1 MENIQKHIAN
11 LREYCKY
18 DKQIMNYNENELS
31 DFEKFCKNHIEDI
44 EAVIDAYE
52 KLDQKFR
59 YAVPDDMIKELYISK
74 DKIREKIK
82 VLEKIKKEEE
92 KTKSILIYSF
102 YDTIINEIDGL
113 EELLEE

>member
-1 MENIQKHIAN
+1 MKNIQKHITN

-44 EAVIDAYE
+44 EAIIDAYE

-59 YAVPDDMIKELYISK
+59 YAVPDDMVSKLYISK
-74 DKIREKIK
+74 DKIKEMIKEKENRIDK
-82 VLEKIKKEEE
+82 MHPASDCVIIDDLENQIEVLK
-92 KTKSILIYSF
+92 
-102 YDTIINEIDGL
+102 
-113 EELLEE
+113 ELLEE